1 MEISNRLKALARM
14 VSEVD
19 VVADIGCDHGYV
31 PITLLK
37 DRRIKKA
44 IAMDINKG
52 PLERAKKNIEDYGYS
67 NQIETRLSNG
77 FDALHIGEVD
87 LAIIAGMGGKL
98 MISILSKE
106 IDKTKSIPHL
116 ILQPQSDIEEVR
128 RFLPTIGYVCVEED
142 MLEEDHK
149 FYFLMKLQRTE
160 EEIQP
165 FSEMELRFG
174 KFLLQ
179 NKNVVLKQYL
189 ERKKEE
195 YQKIADSILSKKIET
210 NARKNRIEEINKEL
224 FYVNQAIAYYD
235 VDYVSRREELQL
247 NG

>member
-1 MEISNRLKALARM
+1 MEISNRLKALVRM
-14 VSEVD
+14 VPKVD

-37 DRRIKKA
+37 EQRIKKA

-52 PLERAKKNIEDYGYS
+52 PLERAKKNIVDHGYGD
-67 NQIETRLSNG
+67 QIETRLSNG
-77 FDALHIGEVD
+77 FDALNIGEVD

-128 RFLPTIGYVCVEED
+128 LFLPTIGYTCIEED

-149 FYFLMKLQRTE
+149 FYFLMKVRKTE
-160 EEIQP
+160 EEISP

-179 NKNVVLKQYL
+179 NKNMVLKQYL

-195 YQKIADSILSKKIET
+195 YQKIVDSILATKIET
-210 NARKNRIEEINKEL
+210 NARKNRMEEINKEL
-224 FYVNQAIAYYD
+224 LYINQAIAYYD
-235 VDYVSRREELQL
+235 EGHVSRKGEL
-247 NG
+247 